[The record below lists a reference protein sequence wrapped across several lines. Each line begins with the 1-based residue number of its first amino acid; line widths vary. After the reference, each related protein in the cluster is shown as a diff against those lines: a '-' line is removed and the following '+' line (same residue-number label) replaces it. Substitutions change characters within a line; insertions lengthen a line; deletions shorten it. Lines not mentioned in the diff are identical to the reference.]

1 MYILII
7 GCSTIGYHLAK
18 SLLAAGHEITIVEK
32 DPVRSKLMWDE
43 FGSIVVRG
51 DGTDV
56 QILQSAGTSR
66 ADSFIAVTGS
76 DETNLIASQIA
87 KTKFGV
93 ENTIAVVKDTK
104 NEQLFHMLG
113 VDSVINS
120 THHIIAS
127 IEETIPGKPLLHLA
141 QSKIPGLELI
151 SIAVPED
158 SSIIGQALEDI
169 ELPPHSFIAIV
180 MKDNRAEPPIDKLI
194 IEAHDEI
201 VAVTTPDEEAVMY
214 DILTGVL

>member
-1 MYILII
+1 MIGTIRTLDKEMKEYIRERIKNMVPN
-7 GCSTIGYHLAK
+7 LAK
-18 SLLAAGHEITIVEK
+18 AYRATASVEIVDGADITYNDPMLTKEMIPSLEKVVGIDNVIEI
-32 DPVRSKLMWDE
+32 S
-43 FGSIVVRG
+43 
-51 DGTDV
+51 
-56 QILQSAGTSR
+56 
-66 ADSFIAVTGS
+66 AVTGAEDFS
-76 DETNLIASQIA
+76 Y
-87 KTKFGV
+87 F
-93 ENTIAVVKDTK
+93 
-104 NEQLFHMLG
+104 
-113 VDSVINS
+113 
-120 THHIIAS
+120 
-127 IEETIPGKPLLHLA
+127 

-201 VAVTTPDEEAVMY
+201 VAVTTPEEEAVMY

>member
-18 SLLAAGHEITIVEK
+18 SLLAAGHEITVIEK

-43 FGSIVVRG
+43 FGSIVVQG
-51 DGTDV
+51 DGTDP
-56 QILQSAGTSR
+56 QILQSAGTTR

-76 DETNLIASQIA
+76 DQTNLIACQIA
-87 KTKFGV
+87 KNKFAA
-93 ENTIAVVKDTK
+93 ENTISLVKDTK

-113 VDSVINS
+113 VDSVINT
-120 THHIIAS
+120 THNIIAS

-151 SIAVPED
+151 SIAIPED
-158 SSIIGQALEDI
+158 SSVIGKTLENI

>member
-1 MYILII
+1 MSELDKKKGNSFVNFIKRYFFTGLLISAPIGATIYITIFIVEFIAGLVPQRFNPNGLLPEII
-7 GCSTIGYHLAK
+7 GY
-18 SLLAAGHEITIVEK
+18 E
-32 DPVRSKLMWDE
+32 
-43 FGSIVVRG
+43 
-51 DGTDV
+51 
-56 QILQSAGTSR
+56 
-66 ADSFIAVTGS
+66 
-76 DETNLIASQIA
+76 
-87 KTKFGV
+87 
-93 ENTIAVVKDTK
+93 
-104 NEQLFHMLG
+104 
-113 VDSVINS
+113 
-120 THHIIAS
+120 
-127 IEETIPGKPLLHLA
+127 
-141 QSKIPGLELI
+141 IPGLELI